1 MKVSEAMTEFG
12 GPPASHGV
20 DVTTHFTMSLAEAA
34 EVLGIHR
41 TTAWSLHK
49 RGEFPVPVLKIGS
62 NLRVVRAHLVLFM
75 ETGEPV
81 APATSAR
88 VGAEIEIASPD
99 LL

>member
-1 MKVSEAMTEFG
+1 MTTTVPSTELIG
-12 GPPASHGV
+12 SSARREV
-20 DVTTHFTMSLAEAA
+20 DVASRVTMTLAEAA

-62 NLRVVRAHLVLFM
+62 SLRVVKAHLQQFM

-81 APATSAR
+81 VPGTL
-88 VGAEIEIASPD
+88 VGASVSTAS
-99 LL
+99 